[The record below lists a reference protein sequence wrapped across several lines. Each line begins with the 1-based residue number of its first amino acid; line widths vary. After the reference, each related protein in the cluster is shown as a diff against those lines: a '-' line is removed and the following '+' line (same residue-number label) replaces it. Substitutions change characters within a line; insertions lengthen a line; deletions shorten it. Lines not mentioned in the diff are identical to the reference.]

1 MRVVRRAAR
10 FPPPFG
16 TGAHAARPDGGRVE
30 GRAAAR
36 RAAALTRAALIYQHA
51 SQDRDKA
58 IAKALGQAFKR
69 ARAGGHEKPSG
80 TQRARK
86 IIKFP

>member
-1 MRVVRRAAR
+1 MGGPI
-10 FPPPFG
+10 PPPFG
-16 TGAHAARPDGGRVE
+16 TGAHTARPDGGRVE

-58 IAKALGQAFKR
+58 IAEALGKALKV
-69 ARAGGHEKPSG
+69 ARKTATKKASG
-80 TQRARK
+80 TRVARK
-86 IIKFP
+86 SKKPA